1 MPSLT
6 FLGHGAFQIDL
17 QKASLVIDPFITGNP
32 RAKVK
37 PEEIRV
43 GYVLLTHGH
52 PDHLG
57 DGIAIARENGA
68 TIIAP
73 FELATYCERQ
83 GVKTHP
89 MHIGGA
95 YDFPFGRVK
104 LTIAFHG
111 SGYPT
116 DDGIL
121 YMGNPC
127 GFLISAD
134 GKTVYHAGDT
144 GLFYD
149 MKLIGEMDRIDVA
162 TLPIGGNFTMD
173 IDDAVKASELLQA
186 KLSIPM
192 HYGTFDVIAADPAV
206 FEKKMA
212 AKGMKARVLQVGERL
227 SI

>member
-1 MPSLT
+1 MPELT
-6 FLGHGAFQIDL
+6 FLGHGAFQMDCE
-17 QKASLVIDPFITGNP
+17 KASLAIDPFITGNP
-32 RAKVK
+32 RATVK
-37 PEEIRV
+37 AGDLKV

-57 DGIAIARENGA
+57 DGIAIARENDA

-83 GVKTHP
+83 GVKAHP

-95 YDFPFGRVK
+95 YNFPFGRVK

-116 DDGIL
+116 DQGIL

-127 GFLISAD
+127 GFLISAG

-162 TLPIGGNFTMD
+162 LLPIGGNFTMD
-173 IDDAVKASELLQA
+173 IDDAVKAAELLQA
-186 KLSIPM
+186 RLSIPM
-192 HYGTFDVIAADPAV
+192 HYGTFDVIAADPAE
-206 FEKKMA
+206 FEKKIA
-212 AKGMKARVLQVGERL
+212 EKGMKARVLKVGERL
-227 SI
+227 TI